1 MIFWKRRD
9 YWKDRTRKEIKLI
22 LLYGNPLLPN
32 ILCAGKARGAK
43 ASPDGILNAPQCPQN
58 IWGPTLIF
66 MEGVWIC
73 SFRIMKARLPKV
85 PFAIMKRRQNTG
97 CTII

>member
-1 MIFWKRRD
+1 MIFWKRRG
-9 YWKDRTRKEIKLI
+9 YWKDRKRKEIKLI

-43 ASPDGILNAPQCPQN
+43 ASPDGISNAPQCRRN
-58 IWGPTLIF
+58 IWALTLIF
-66 MEGVWIC
+66 MEVEWIC
-73 SFRIMKARLPKV
+73 SFHIMKARLHKV
-85 PFAIMKRRQNTG
+85 LFAIMKHRQNTG